1 MTHDDF
7 AVEPVPGLPEELPAG
22 EELLWQGA
30 PEWWRAAWT
39 VFPLRLIGAWF
50 LLLAAWRL
58 LGALNGAV
66 SVGEGLVSMLWL
78 GIPAGATFAILGFV
92 AWLIGRTTVYSIT
105 SRRVVI
111 RAGVALPVTTNIPFN
126 VIEGA
131 ALKTYLDGT
140 GDIPLSLA
148 KTQRIGFLALWPHV
162 RPWRLSRPQPM
173 LRAVADGDR
182 VADLLTSAL
191 VAYDDRPVSSVSE
204 SGATAR
210 RRRRRVAAAG

>member
-7 AVEPVPGLPEELPAG
+7 EVEPVRGLPEELPAG

-30 PEWWRAAWT
+30 PEWRRAAWT

-66 SVGEGLVSMLWL
+66 SVGEGLMSILWL

-111 RAGVALPVTTNIPFN
+111 RAGVALPITTNIPFN

-131 ALKTYLDGT
+131 ALKTYLDGS

-148 KTQRIGFLALWPHV
+148 KTQRIGYLALWPHV

-173 LRAVADGDR
+173 LRAIADCRR

-191 VAYDDRPVSSVSE
+191 VAYDNRTVRSVSE
-204 SGATAR
+204 SRATSGR
-210 RRRRRVAAAG
+210 RRRAAAAG